1 MRISARNQIKGTVIE
16 VKKGATTSHVRV
28 DIGGGQIVTSSITNE
43 AVDDLGHQ
51 GQGPGYRGDKSLR
64 RHDRGGLIMR
74 APLLIALV
82 LLGTGSCLCGGRAER
97 LRQVQMEHRPE
108 RAALTAPDRIKLAS
122 GGDLAALP
130 STGMTL
136 ALRTPRR
143 GTTALAAR
151 TRAEGR
157 HLCRFCQYSR
167 AAPKAGLYT
176 VSLSAGGWV
185 DLVQDGHFLK
195 PKAFSG
201 ATDCDGIRKTMKYE
215 LSASPFVLQVS
226 GTRRDVGLD
235 RDPAVRIGPR
245 PGAFTRKVLSLL
257 LFLLGDIPIGR
268 KSREPAERRF
278 RLSLFIVNQRLIC
291 ACP

>member
-1 MRISARNQIKGTVIE
+1 
-16 VKKGATTSHVRV
+16 
-28 DIGGGQIVTSSITNE
+28 
-43 AVDDLGHQ
+43 
-51 GQGPGYRGDKSLR
+51 
-64 RHDRGGLIMR
+64 MR

-82 LLGTGSCLCGGRAER
+82 LLGTSAALAAEEPSGCDKFKWNIDR
-97 LRQVQMEHRPE
+97 E

-136 ALRTPRR
+136 ALRAPREAQLPSPPER
-143 GTTALAAR
+143 APKDGTFAGFANIK
-151 TRAEGR
+151 G
-157 HLCRFCQYSR
+157 
-167 AAPKAGLYT
+167 APKAGLYT

-226 GTRRDVGLD
+226 GSRDASISIAIL
-235 RDPAVRIGPR
+235 P
-245 PGAFTRKVLSLL
+245 S
-257 LFLLGDIPIGR
+257 
-268 KSREPAERRF
+268 E
-278 RLSLFIVNQRLIC
+278 
-291 ACP
+291 